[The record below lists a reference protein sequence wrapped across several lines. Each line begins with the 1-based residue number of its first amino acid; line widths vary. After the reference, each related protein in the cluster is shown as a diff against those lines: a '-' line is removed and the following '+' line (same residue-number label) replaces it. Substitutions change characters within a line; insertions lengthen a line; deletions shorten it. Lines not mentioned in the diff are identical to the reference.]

1 MGGCGSTGEFI
12 HLTPDYLMHINGTS
26 ETQFGPHENVF
37 VHEWAKLRYG
47 VFDEYGYP
55 GDEQVSDFTH
65 FSTFT
70 FLYVVL
76 SIYLFLSTH
85 FFTTKRFT

>member
-55 GDEQVSDFTH
+55 GDEQVRVLLIFLHLHFCT
-65 FSTFT
+65 FST
-70 FLYVVL
+70 
-76 SIYLFLSTH
+76 IYLFVSTH